1 MLPDIYPGTVSGIS
15 IESADGSRIQNV
27 QIRNIEMD
35 RVCCPVFIC
44 LNMRNKYGFLNETD
58 RQEKAFGGAIEHVV
72 IEHVRAYNTEV
83 PSIITG
89 FQTDENGVHTERR
102 VSDIRIRD
110 FKAVYHDNKEVLDI
124 RTPVYENVRDYP
136 ENNAFGDVPAYGFY
150 IRHADR
156 VTLEDWEVIPRTM
169 NTREALVR
177 EYTD

>member
-1 MLPDIYPGTVSGIS
+1 MRT
-15 IESADGSRIQNV
+15 EF
-27 QIRNIEMD
+27 IRNAVYQIS
-35 RVCCPVFIC
+35 
-44 LNMRNKYGFLNETD
+44 GS
-58 RQEKAFGGAIEHVV
+58 V
-72 IEHVRAYNTEV
+72 I
-83 PSIITG
+83 
-89 FQTDENGVHTERR
+89 
-102 VSDIRIRD
+102 
-110 FKAVYHDNKEVLDI
+110 FKAVLPYNKEVLDI

>member
-1 MLPDIYPGTVSGIS
+1 MAEIILNGQSVKTEAADMEDLKRQTYASEGLSEDIQRHCVWIV
-15 IESADGSRIQNV
+15 E
-27 QIRNIEMD
+27 
-35 RVCCPVFIC
+35 
-44 LNMRNKYGFLNETD
+44 
-58 RQEKAFGGAIEHVV
+58 
-72 IEHVRAYNTEV
+72 
-83 PSIITG
+83 G

>member
-1 MLPDIYPGTVSGIS
+1 MK
-15 IESADGSRIQNV
+15 RI
-27 QIRNIEMD
+27 
-35 RVCCPVFIC
+35 
-44 LNMRNKYGFLNETD
+44 
-58 RQEKAFGGAIEHVV
+58 GGAIEHVV